1 MTSPKPELIPH
12 KRFLPAFGL
21 GDHHEDQMP
30 LCVYTILS
38 VNRSVGDCAAY
49 EGIGPTMNNW
59 APVAIEEMLEKIK
72 AGGAKITETEARELF
87 DEIENLNLRYR
98 R

>member
-1 MTSPKPELIPH
+1 MTAPKSELFTH
-12 KRFLPAFGL
+12 KRYLPAFGL

-38 VNRSVGDCAAY
+38 VNRSVGDCRAY
-49 EGIGPTMNNW
+49 EGIGPTMNDW
-59 APVAIEEMLEKIK
+59 APIATEEMLEKIR
-72 AGGAKITETEARELF
+72 AGGSKVSETEARELF
-87 DEIENLNLRYR
+87 DEIENLDLRYR